1 MEDILIRPSLL
12 RSFGSGTGCTFCVV
26 TDAEHA
32 GRVRFDGDGGYAD
45 RRVFTFDGARPF
57 DVLLEHDIPQHAHVL
72 VILPRHYFK
81 SPEPALLGRQRK
93 LATMACFSTPTSD
106 AAIRHFIACAE
117 ATDPDAQTR
126 MADEFFERGERA
138 AQLHFVDDEY
148 GTEARFAHL
157 SDSLSWHEQVGSMA
171 WGQQQLFPS
180 GEVSVLPVDVFGQDI
195 EARFDFNG
203 TLALQG
209 IPVLH
214 AGTPSFLPMDQARI
228 HAALATLREHAVIAT
243 VCDGLVTDL
252 VPTHSHCVPAAHM
265 LEAMFAVDSRYRSL
279 LEIGFGMNTTLTP
292 FPGNAAMNE
301 VYGGTHGVVHFGLG
315 LIPYTQYHL
324 DLLSPG
330 TRVLDSHGEHV
341 FGGALTTA

>member
-1 MEDILIRPSLL
+1 M
-12 RSFGSGTGCTFCVV
+12 
-26 TDAEHA
+26 
-32 GRVRFDGDGGYAD
+32 
-45 RRVFTFDGARPF
+45 
-57 DVLLEHDIPQHAHVL
+57 
-72 VILPRHYFK
+72 
-81 SPEPALLGRQRK
+81 
-93 LATMACFSTPTSD
+93 
-106 AAIRHFIACAE
+106 
-117 ATDPDAQTR
+117 
-126 MADEFFERGERA
+126 
-138 AQLHFVDDEY
+138 
-148 GTEARFAHL
+148 
-157 SDSLSWHEQVGSMA
+157 
-171 WGQQQLFPS
+171 
-180 GEVSVLPVDVFGQDI
+180 LPVDVFGQDI

-301 VYGGTHGVVHFGLG
+301 VYGGTHGVVHFLATPIAKSSMAAVG
-315 LIPYTQYHL
+315 T
-324 DLLSPG
+324 LSTPIW
-330 TRVLDSHGEHV
+330 L
-341 FGGALTTA
+341 ALYFARMASWRAMTTSRPIRQS